1 MATSTAAVAATT
13 IVTRPGIRRGH
24 RAVAAPG
31 IGIRLRHCAHTATIA
46 AGPAHVSVAA
56 GRGIDRAMARMPP
69 EHAPMYRQVADQL
82 AAEIAS
88 GELPPGHRV
97 PSERVIAERHGL
109 SRMTARQAVEL
120 LVRRGLVYR
129 RPGSGTYVAAARVEH
144 TLQWFAGFTEQM
156 RAQGIEPGGRVLA
169 VRLSGQ
175 DGSDA
180 GVALELPE
188 GEASWM
194 VRRVRFGNGEPLLV
208 EESHVPARLFPDLNR
223 HNLAQSSLYDLMRSR
238 YGVDPV
244 RAHETIEP
252 TACEQDEARHLATR
266 PGAPAILVTRTAYD
280 GDDRPVEYARDIYRG
295 DRARFVV
302 DLRRQQ
308 DGRAGVVD

>member
-1 MATSTAAVAATT
+1 
-13 IVTRPGIRRGH
+13 
-24 RAVAAPG
+24 
-31 IGIRLRHCAHTATIA
+31 
-46 AGPAHVSVAA
+46 
-56 GRGIDRAMARMPP
+56 
-69 EHAPMYRQVADQL
+69 
-82 AAEIAS
+82 
-88 GELPPGHRV
+88 
-97 PSERVIAERHGL
+97 
-109 SRMTARQAVEL
+109 
-120 LVRRGLVYR
+120 
-129 RPGSGTYVAAARVEH
+129 
-144 TLQWFAGFTEQM
+144 M

-169 VRLSGQ
+169 IRLSGQ

-194 VRRVRFGNGEPLLV
+194 VRRVRFGDGEPLLV

-252 TACEQDEARHLATR
+252 ASCEQEEARHLATR
-266 PGAPAILVTRTAYD
+266 PGSPAILVTRTAYD
-280 GDDRPVEYARDIYRG
+280 SDDQPVEYARDIYRG

-308 DGRAGVVD
+308 DGRRA

>member
-1 MATSTAAVAATT
+1 
-13 IVTRPGIRRGH
+13 
-24 RAVAAPG
+24 
-31 IGIRLRHCAHTATIA
+31 
-46 AGPAHVSVAA
+46 
-56 GRGIDRAMARMPP
+56 
-69 EHAPMYRQVADQL
+69 
-82 AAEIAS
+82 
-88 GELPPGHRV
+88 
-97 PSERVIAERHGL
+97 
-109 SRMTARQAVEL
+109 
-120 LVRRGLVYR
+120 
-129 RPGSGTYVAAARVEH
+129 
-144 TLQWFAGFTEQM
+144 M

-180 GVALELPE
+180 GVALALPE

-280 GDDRPVEYARDIYRG
+280 GADRPVEYARDVYRG

-308 DGRAGVVD
+308 DGRAGG

>member
-1 MATSTAAVAATT
+1 
-13 IVTRPGIRRGH
+13 
-24 RAVAAPG
+24 
-31 IGIRLRHCAHTATIA
+31 
-46 AGPAHVSVAA
+46 
-56 GRGIDRAMARMPP
+56 
-69 EHAPMYRQVADQL
+69 
-82 AAEIAS
+82 
-88 GELPPGHRV
+88 
-97 PSERVIAERHGL
+97 
-109 SRMTARQAVEL
+109 
-120 LVRRGLVYR
+120 
-129 RPGSGTYVAAARVEH
+129 
-144 TLQWFAGFTEQM
+144 M

-252 TACEQDEARHLATR
+252 AACEQEEARHLATR

-280 GDDRPVEYARDIYRG
+280 SDDRRWSTPATSTAATAPVSWSTCGASRTAGAPSSVPARR
-295 DRARFVV
+295 
-302 DLRRQQ
+302 
-308 DGRAGVVD
+308 